1 MATYKLT
8 VGDVA
13 DIQLNVTSDSV
24 TTKFSS
30 TGSSEFYVSMLSLT
44 YTKKIFAPSEIHT
57 VLSITAKTSGT
68 TSFPAFS
75 DLHKVFSKKLVTL
88 KDGDTTVAENFFVYK
103 MKPSHGKASSSS
115 AAMKVELCIYSLDK
129 LLTIDKYCNAFTA
142 KKLGGEI
149 FKGELNKFILEGT
162 SISGAVNLQLLNY
175 TSQVEKDDKGNEK
188 TVEIRQPYLVQYNE
202 SFYDFLARSASRCGE
217 MLYFEGGKLHL
228 GMSANL
234 DTASTDQTTVADSV
248 DYEDCVEEVL
258 QVGDRHYNYFN
269 HTDKDD
275 NRYVDSAFQLLG
287 AFDTEKKINGKKV
300 DNPTTKEIVDT
311 NSDKEVTKIT
321 TTKTTYFKN
330 GTETEE
336 VVTEFYTKKDSSPKD
351 QLAGEPKKKV
361 STLKL
366 TETGKTDSILTVTKT
381 VTYTHVPDDNGGYKK
396 NGKKFV
402 YTTKTDSTVD
412 GKTFPGIYNQ
422 PVPND
427 ALFEE
432 LEKNGYTSADEEW
445 EWWRTLLFRDIFL
458 NLMDSTT
465 LYDFVADAIEARAT
479 SWAHAISDAS
489 GKNDENN
496 EKNLTMDSNEN
507 PDQVQDNKYNL
518 FSTVGGARKEDKDL
532 TVNKYKSNDVAS
544 LLMSAFY
551 TKIRE
556 KAREVSEVLVRLDY
570 GANDKGLCLGDVVK
584 VGSGKDDFY
593 IVTKVELNDNG
604 HYIVEAIPS
613 FYKSVSSV
621 TNSDKSVTYTIS
633 SFIPC
638 PPLLPDIPPVRI
650 SEAQVAFVENNLDP
664 NKLGRVRVRYPWQ
677 TANGDCSPWVR
688 MATPFAT
695 NGGGVTFKPAEG
707 DEVLLS
713 YEDGNIERPYIVGS
727 LQSKYTTSFW
737 GGLDDRVI
745 QSKNGHAIK
754 FEDKNSG
761 ADFFLGWFP
770 LLSIIKS
777 YIPNADWLDF
787 QELNDLTGGISIKD
801 RYGLYAIDMSSD
813 GRAVDIKSPL
823 GNINLSAFTGITISA
838 PNGNIEIKGK
848 NVSISASNK
857 LLLESGSA
865 VSDRWLYEKDKS
877 AMERVDSVATDLLG
891 RTVGKM
897 LDLTFIRTMIEVF
910 TRPVDGTLK
919 IRSNTYL
926 LIEAGQ
932 GSAQVPRNEL
942 VKPDSGLNSGLTFGS
957 SYDSQIPLLGKLTAA
972 IDALTANAE
981 AICNSIK
988 DAYEEVKNAK
998 TSYENSSIDGHTV
1011 YDEVPNLKF
1020 GSITAIVDKVFQNKG
1035 NNPFKIEDLIK
1046 EEDFGFDQ
1054 NDLFKFKILDEKDKK
1069 TPLKNPSAEP
1079 KRSSYQKNKEGKK
1092 EYESAHAKWKKERDQ
1107 IKDDLTR
1114 DRNVLIPGREN
1125 YVGLARNLGN
1135 KLKALFDA
1143 TAKWS
1148 AFDFDAKQQTDAYYS
1163 AGLMTKVK
1171 GKDIFTDFI
1180 SKANNGTVNLSA
1192 DFTNGYEKELTK
1204 LKRDLVFELLSE
1216 TSTAANYKDLFVFDK
1231 SKKPNDLSDDSSWK
1245 DFALTVEAP
1254 AETLGIGG
1262 TLKNSV
1268 KNYFVKEGNKWK
1280 ETLSCFT
1287 NPFDNKQKWTAPEKG
1302 RILLSDMPGRTIHFD
1317 ADQLV
1322 TDHNSGEVTTAHP
1335 MALQRKVNSV
1345 K

>member
-75 DLHKVFSKKLVTL
+75 DLHKVFSKKIVTL
-88 KDGDTTVAENFFVYK
+88 KDDDTTVAENFFVYK
-103 MKPSHGKASSSS
+103 MKPSHGKVSSSS
-115 AAMKVELCIYSLDK
+115 AAMKVELFIFSLDK

-162 SISGAVNLQLLNY
+162 TIDGSVNLQFLNY

-234 DTASTDQTTVADSV
+234 DTASTDQTTVAESV
-248 DYEDCVEEVL
+248 DYEDSVEEVL

-287 AFDTEKKINGKKV
+287 AFDTTKDENPKTEKQEGKNK
-300 DNPTTKEIVDT
+300 DDIV
-311 NSDKEVTKIT
+311 NKIT
-321 TTKTTYFKN
+321 TTKTTYFKK
-330 GTETEE
+330 GTETEV
-336 VVTEFYTKKDSSPKD
+336 VVTDLYTTSDNSPEN
-351 QLAGEPKKKV
+351 QLAGEPKQKV
-361 STLKL
+361 STLTL
-366 TETGKTDSILTVTKT
+366 TENGKTEYLLSVTKT
-381 VTYTHVPDDNGGYKK
+381 VKYSYVKDDKGNYKK
-396 NGKKFV
+396 EGKKFV
-402 YTTKTDSTVD
+402 YSTKTDSNVD
-412 GKTFPGIYNQ
+412 GDTFPGIYNQ
-422 PVPND
+422 PEPND

-432 LEKNGYTSADEEW
+432 LEKNGYTSADKEW

-638 PPLLPDIPPVRI
+638 PPLLPDIPPVRT

-707 DEVLLS
+707 DEVLLN

-761 ADFFLGWFP
+761 VDFFLGWFP
-770 LLSIIKS
+770 LFSIVKS

-838 PNGNIEIKGK
+838 PNGNIDIKGK

-865 VSDRWLYEKDKS
+865 VSDRWLFEKGKS

-891 RTVGKM
+891 RTVGK
-897 LDLTFIRTMIEVF
+897 LIDLTFIRTMIEVF

-957 SYDSQIPLLGKLTAA
+957 SYDSQTPLLGKLTKG
-972 IDALTANAE
+972 IDALTAKAE
-981 AICNSIK
+981 DICKGIK
-988 DAYEEVKNAK
+988 DAYKKVKEAK

-1020 GSITAIVDKVFQNKG
+1020 GDITAIVDKVFQNKG

-1054 NDLFKFKILDEKDKK
+1054 NDLFKFKILDEKDRNKVVK
-1069 TPLKNPSAEP
+1069 EAPTEP
-1079 KRSSYQKNKEGKK
+1079 KRENYKSDDGQKK
-1092 EYESAHAKWKKERDQ
+1092 YDADHDKWKKAADQ
-1107 IKDDLTR
+1107 YNDDLTR
-1114 DRNVLIPGREN
+1114 DRTVLIPEREKF
-1125 YVGLARNLGN
+1125 VGLAHDLGSA
-1135 KLKALFDA
+1135 LKELFDA
-1143 TAKWS
+1143 TARWS
-1148 AFDFDAKQQTDAYYS
+1148 AFDFDGNQQTDAYYS
-1163 AGLMTKVK
+1163 PSLMATVK
-1171 GKDIFTDFI
+1171 GKDIFTNFI
-1180 SKANNGTVNLSA
+1180 SNVNGGTVDMNVKFDS
-1192 DFTNGYEKELTK
+1192 DYKKELTK
-1204 LKRDLVFELLSE
+1204 LKRNLVFELLKE
-1216 TSTAANYKDLFVFDK
+1216 ASTAANYKDMFTFDQ

-1254 AETLGIGG
+1254 ESALGFGD

-1268 KNYFVKEGNKWK
+1268 KNYFKKEGNKWK
-1280 ETLSCFT
+1280 ETLST
-1287 NPFDNKQKWTAPEKG
+1287 NPLDNKQKWTAPEKG

-1322 TDHNSGEVTTAHP
+1322 TDHNCGDVTTAHP

>member
-75 DLHKVFSKKLVTL
+75 DLHKVFSKKIVTL
-88 KDGDTTVAENFFVYK
+88 KDDDTTVAENFFVYK
-103 MKPSHGKASSSS
+103 MKPSHGKVSSSS
-115 AAMKVELCIYSLDK
+115 AAMKVELFIFSLDK

-162 SISGAVNLQLLNY
+162 TIDGSVNLQFLNY

-234 DTASTDQTTVADSV
+234 DTASTDQTTVAESV
-248 DYEDCVEEVL
+248 DYEDSVEEVL

-287 AFDTEKKINGKKV
+287 AFDTTKDENPKTEKQEGKNK
-300 DNPTTKEIVDT
+300 DDIV
-311 NSDKEVTKIT
+311 NKIT
-321 TTKTTYFKN
+321 TTKTTYFKK
-330 GTETEE
+330 GTETEV
-336 VVTEFYTKKDSSPKD
+336 VVTDLYTTSDNSPEN
-351 QLAGEPKKKV
+351 QLAGEPKQKV
-361 STLKL
+361 STLTL
-366 TETGKTDSILTVTKT
+366 TENGKTEYLLSVTKT
-381 VTYTHVPDDNGGYKK
+381 VKYSYVKDDKGNYKK
-396 NGKKFV
+396 EGKKFV
-402 YTTKTDSTVD
+402 YSTKTDSNVD
-412 GKTFPGIYNQ
+412 GDTFPGIYNQ
-422 PVPND
+422 PEPND

-432 LEKNGYTSADEEW
+432 LEKNGYTSADKEW

-638 PPLLPDIPPVRI
+638 PPLLPDIPPVRT

-707 DEVLLS
+707 DEVLLN

-761 ADFFLGWFP
+761 VDFFLGWFP
-770 LLSIIKS
+770 LFSIVKS

-838 PNGNIEIKGK
+838 PNGNIDIKGK

-865 VSDRWLYEKDKS
+865 VSDRWLFEKGKS

-891 RTVGKM
+891 RTVGK
-897 LDLTFIRTMIEVF
+897 LIDLTFIRTMIEVF

-957 SYDSQIPLLGKLTAA
+957 SYDSQTPLLGKLTKG
-972 IDALTANAE
+972 IDALTAKAE
-981 AICNSIK
+981 DICKGIK
-988 DAYEEVKNAK
+988 DAYKKVKEAK

-1020 GSITAIVDKVFQNKG
+1020 GDITAIVDKVFQNKG

-1054 NDLFKFKILDEKDKK
+1054 NDLFKFKILDEKDRNKVVK
-1069 TPLKNPSAEP
+1069 EAPTEP
-1079 KRSSYQKNKEGKK
+1079 KRENYKSDDGQKK
-1092 EYESAHAKWKKERDQ
+1092 YDADHDKWKKAADQ
-1107 IKDDLTR
+1107 YNDDLTR
-1114 DRNVLIPGREN
+1114 DRTVLIPEREKF
-1125 YVGLARNLGN
+1125 VGLAHDLGSA
-1135 KLKALFDA
+1135 LKELFDA
-1143 TAKWS
+1143 TARWS
-1148 AFDFDAKQQTDAYYS
+1148 AFDFDGNQQTDAYYS
-1163 AGLMTKVK
+1163 PSLMATVK
-1171 GKDIFTDFI
+1171 GKDIFTNFI
-1180 SKANNGTVNLSA
+1180 SNVNGGTVDMNVKFDS
-1192 DFTNGYEKELTK
+1192 DYQKELTK
-1204 LKRDLVFELLSE
+1204 LKRNLVFELLKE
-1216 TSTAANYKDLFVFDK
+1216 ASTATNYKDMFTFDQ

-1254 AETLGIGG
+1254 ESALGFGD

-1268 KNYFVKEGNKWK
+1268 KNYFKKEGNKWK
-1280 ETLSCFT
+1280 ETLST
-1287 NPFDNKQKWTAPEKG
+1287 NPLDNKQKWTAPEKG

-1322 TDHNSGEVTTAHP
+1322 TDHNCGDVTTAHP

>member
-75 DLHKVFSKKLVTL
+75 DLHKVFSKKIVTL
-88 KDGDTTVAENFFVYK
+88 KDDDTTVAENFFVYK
-103 MKPSHGKASSSS
+103 MKPSHGKVSSSS
-115 AAMKVELCIYSLDK
+115 AAMKVELFIFSLDK

-162 SISGAVNLQLLNY
+162 TIDGSVNLQFLNY

-234 DTASTDQTTVADSV
+234 DTASTDQTTVAESV
-248 DYEDCVEEVL
+248 DYEDSVEEVL

-287 AFDTEKKINGKKV
+287 AFDTTKDENPKTEKQEGKNK
-300 DNPTTKEIVDT
+300 DDIV
-311 NSDKEVTKIT
+311 NKIT
-321 TTKTTYFKN
+321 TTKTTYFKK
-330 GTETEE
+330 GTETEV
-336 VVTEFYTKKDSSPKD
+336 VVTDLYTTSDNFPEN
-351 QLAGEPKKKV
+351 QLAGEPKQKV
-361 STLKL
+361 STLTL
-366 TETGKTDSILTVTKT
+366 TENGKTEYLLSVTKT
-381 VTYTHVPDDNGGYKK
+381 VKYSYVKDDKGNYKK
-396 NGKKFV
+396 EGKKFV
-402 YTTKTDSTVD
+402 YSTKTDSNVD
-412 GKTFPGIYNQ
+412 GDTFPGIYNQ
-422 PVPND
+422 PEPND

-432 LEKNGYTSADEEW
+432 LEKNGYTSADKEW

-638 PPLLPDIPPVRI
+638 PPLLPDIPPVRT

-707 DEVLLS
+707 DEVLLN

-761 ADFFLGWFP
+761 VDFFLGWFP
-770 LLSIIKS
+770 LFSIVKS

-838 PNGNIEIKGK
+838 PNGNIDIKGK

-865 VSDRWLYEKDKS
+865 VSDRWLFEKGKS

-891 RTVGKM
+891 RTVGK
-897 LDLTFIRTMIEVF
+897 LIDLTFIRTMIEVF

-957 SYDSQIPLLGKLTAA
+957 SYDSQTPLLGKLTKG
-972 IDALTANAE
+972 IDALTAKAE
-981 AICNSIK
+981 DICKGIK
-988 DAYEEVKNAK
+988 DAYKKVKEAK

-1020 GSITAIVDKVFQNKG
+1020 GDITAIVDKVFQNKG

-1054 NDLFKFKILDEKDKK
+1054 NDLFKFKILDEKDRNKVVK
-1069 TPLKNPSAEP
+1069 EAPTEP
-1079 KRSSYQKNKEGKK
+1079 KRENYKSDDVQKK
-1092 EYESAHAKWKKERDQ
+1092 YDADHDKWKKAADQ
-1107 IKDDLTR
+1107 YNDDLTR
-1114 DRNVLIPGREN
+1114 DRTVLIPEREKF
-1125 YVGLARNLGN
+1125 VGLAHDLGSA
-1135 KLKALFDA
+1135 LKELFDA
-1143 TAKWS
+1143 TARWS
-1148 AFDFDAKQQTDAYYS
+1148 AFDFDGNQQTDAYYS
-1163 AGLMTKVK
+1163 PSLMATVK
-1171 GKDIFTDFI
+1171 GKDIFTNFI
-1180 SKANNGTVNLSA
+1180 SNVNGGTVDMNVKFDS
-1192 DFTNGYEKELTK
+1192 DYQKELTK
-1204 LKRDLVFELLSE
+1204 LKRNLVFELLKE
-1216 TSTAANYKDLFVFDK
+1216 ASTAANYKDMFTFDQ

-1254 AETLGIGG
+1254 ESALGFGD

-1268 KNYFVKEGNKWK
+1268 KNYFKKEGNKWK
-1280 ETLSCFT
+1280 ETLST
-1287 NPFDNKQKWTAPEKG
+1287 NPLDNKQKWTAPEKG

-1322 TDHNSGEVTTAHP
+1322 TDHNCGDVTTAHP

>member
-115 AAMKVELCIYSLDK
+115 AAMKVELFIFSLDK

-162 SISGAVNLQLLNY
+162 TIDGSVNLQFLNY

-248 DYEDCVEEVL
+248 DYEDSVEEVL

-269 HTDKDD
+269 HTDKND

-287 AFDTEKKINGKKV
+287 AFDTDKEINGEKV

-621 TNSDKSVTYTIS
+621 TNSDKSVTYTII

-638 PPLLPDIPPVRI
+638 PPLLPDIPPVRT

-707 DEVLLS
+707 DEVLLN

-770 LLSIIKS
+770 LFSIVKS

-838 PNGNIEIKGK
+838 PNGNIDIKGK

-865 VSDRWLYEKDKS
+865 VSDRWLFEKGKS

-891 RTVGKM
+891 RTVGK
-897 LDLTFIRTMIEVF
+897 LIDLTFIRTMIEVF

-957 SYDSQIPLLGKLTAA
+957 SYDSQTPLLGKLTKG
-972 IDALTANAE
+972 IDALTAKAE
-981 AICNSIK
+981 DICKGIK
-988 DAYEEVKNAK
+988 DAYKKVKEAK

-1020 GSITAIVDKVFQNKG
+1020 GDITAIVDKVFQNKG

-1054 NDLFKFKILDEKDKK
+1054 NDLFKFKILDEKDRNKVVK
-1069 TPLKNPSAEP
+1069 EAPTEP
-1079 KRSSYQKNKEGKK
+1079 KRENYKSDDGQKK
-1092 EYESAHAKWKKERDQ
+1092 YDADHDKWKKAADQ
-1107 IKDDLTR
+1107 YNDDLTR
-1114 DRNVLIPGREN
+1114 DRTVLIPEREKF
-1125 YVGLARNLGN
+1125 VGLAHDLGSA
-1135 KLKALFDA
+1135 LKELFDA
-1143 TAKWS
+1143 TARWS
-1148 AFDFDAKQQTDAYYS
+1148 AFDFDGNQQTDAYYS
-1163 AGLMTKVK
+1163 PSLMATVK
-1171 GKDIFTDFI
+1171 GKDIFTNFI
-1180 SKANNGTVNLSA
+1180 SNVNGGTVDMNAKFDS
-1192 DFTNGYEKELTK
+1192 DYQKELTK
-1204 LKRDLVFELLSE
+1204 LKRNLVFELLKE
-1216 TSTAANYKDLFVFDK
+1216 ASTAANYKDMFTFDQ

-1254 AETLGIGG
+1254 ESALGFGD

-1268 KNYFVKEGNKWK
+1268 KNYFKKEGNKWK
-1280 ETLSCFT
+1280 ETLSA
-1287 NPFDNKQKWTAPEKG
+1287 NPLDNKQKWTAPEKG

-1322 TDHNSGEVTTAHP
+1322 TDHNCGDVTTAHP

>member
-75 DLHKVFSKKLVTL
+75 DLHKVFSKKIVTL
-88 KDGDTTVAENFFVYK
+88 KDDDTTVAENFFVYK
-103 MKPSHGKASSSS
+103 MKPSHGKVSSSS
-115 AAMKVELCIYSLDK
+115 AAMKVELFIFSLDK

-162 SISGAVNLQLLNY
+162 TIDGSVNLQFLNY

-234 DTASTDQTTVADSV
+234 DTASTDQTTVAESV
-248 DYEDCVEEVL
+248 DYEDSVEEVL

-287 AFDTEKKINGKKV
+287 AFDTTKDENPKTEKQEGKNK
-300 DNPTTKEIVDT
+300 DDIV
-311 NSDKEVTKIT
+311 NKIT
-321 TTKTTYFKN
+321 TTKTTYFKK
-330 GTETEE
+330 GTETEV
-336 VVTEFYTKKDSSPKD
+336 VVTDLYTTSDNSPEN
-351 QLAGEPKKKV
+351 QLAGEPKQKV
-361 STLKL
+361 STLTL
-366 TETGKTDSILTVTKT
+366 TENEKTEYLLSVTKT
-381 VTYTHVPDDNGGYKK
+381 VKYSYVKDDKGNYKK
-396 NGKKFV
+396 EGKKFV
-402 YTTKTDSTVD
+402 YSTKTDSNVD
-412 GKTFPGIYNQ
+412 GDTFPGIYNQ
-422 PVPND
+422 PEPND

-432 LEKNGYTSADEEW
+432 LEKNGYTSADKEW

-638 PPLLPDIPPVRI
+638 PPLLPDIPPVRT

-707 DEVLLS
+707 DEVLLN

-761 ADFFLGWFP
+761 VDFFLGWFP
-770 LLSIIKS
+770 LFSIVKS

-838 PNGNIEIKGK
+838 PNGNIDIKGK

-865 VSDRWLYEKDKS
+865 VSDRWLFEKGKS

-891 RTVGKM
+891 RTVGK
-897 LDLTFIRTMIEVF
+897 LIDLTFIRTMIEVF

-957 SYDSQIPLLGKLTAA
+957 SYDSQTPLLGKLTKG
-972 IDALTANAE
+972 IDALTAKAE
-981 AICNSIK
+981 DICKGIK
-988 DAYEEVKNAK
+988 DAYKKVKEAK

-1020 GSITAIVDKVFQNKG
+1020 GDITAIVDKVFQNKG

-1054 NDLFKFKILDEKDKK
+1054 NDLFKFKILDEKDRNKVVK
-1069 TPLKNPSAEP
+1069 EAPTEP
-1079 KRSSYQKNKEGKK
+1079 KRENYKSDDGQKK
-1092 EYESAHAKWKKERDQ
+1092 YDADHDKWKKAADQ
-1107 IKDDLTR
+1107 YNDDLTR
-1114 DRNVLIPGREN
+1114 DRTVLIPEREKF
-1125 YVGLARNLGN
+1125 VGLAHDLGSA
-1135 KLKALFDA
+1135 LKELFDA
-1143 TAKWS
+1143 TARWS
-1148 AFDFDAKQQTDAYYS
+1148 AFDFDGNQQTDAYYS
-1163 AGLMTKVK
+1163 PSLMATVK
-1171 GKDIFTDFI
+1171 GKDIFTNFI
-1180 SKANNGTVNLSA
+1180 SNVNGGTVDMNVKFDS
-1192 DFTNGYEKELTK
+1192 DYQKELTK
-1204 LKRDLVFELLSE
+1204 LKRNLVFELLKE
-1216 TSTAANYKDLFVFDK
+1216 ASTAANYKDMFTFDQ

-1254 AETLGIGG
+1254 ESALGFGD

-1268 KNYFVKEGNKWK
+1268 KNYFKKEGNKWK
-1280 ETLSCFT
+1280 ETLST
-1287 NPFDNKQKWTAPEKG
+1287 NPLDNKQKWTAPEKG

-1322 TDHNSGEVTTAHP
+1322 TDHNCGDVTTAHP

>member
-75 DLHKVFSKKLVTL
+75 DLHKVFSKKIVTL
-88 KDGDTTVAENFFVYK
+88 KDDDTTVAENFFVYK
-103 MKPSHGKASSSS
+103 MKPSHGKVSSSS
-115 AAMKVELCIYSLDK
+115 AAMKVELFIFSLDK

-162 SISGAVNLQLLNY
+162 TIDGSVNLQFLNY

-234 DTASTDQTTVADSV
+234 DTASTDQTTVAESV
-248 DYEDCVEEVL
+248 DYEDSVEEVL

-287 AFDTEKKINGKKV
+287 AFDTTKDENPKTEKQEGKNK
-300 DNPTTKEIVDT
+300 DDIV
-311 NSDKEVTKIT
+311 NKIT
-321 TTKTTYFKN
+321 TTKTTYFKK
-330 GTETEE
+330 GTETEV
-336 VVTEFYTKKDSSPKD
+336 VVTDLYTTSDNSPEN
-351 QLAGEPKKKV
+351 QLAGEPKQKV
-361 STLKL
+361 STLTL
-366 TETGKTDSILTVTKT
+366 TENGKTEYLLSVTKT
-381 VTYTHVPDDNGGYKK
+381 VKYSYVKDDKGNYKK
-396 NGKKFV
+396 EGKKFV
-402 YTTKTDSTVD
+402 YSTKTDSNVD
-412 GKTFPGIYNQ
+412 GDTFPGIYNQ
-422 PVPND
+422 PEPND

-432 LEKNGYTSADEEW
+432 LEKNGYTSADKEW

-613 FYKSVSSV
+613 FYKTVSSV

-638 PPLLPDIPPVRI
+638 PPLLPDIPPVRT

-707 DEVLLS
+707 DEVLLN

-761 ADFFLGWFP
+761 VDFFLGWFP
-770 LLSIIKS
+770 LFSIVKS

-838 PNGNIEIKGK
+838 PNGNIDIKGK

-865 VSDRWLYEKDKS
+865 VSDRWLFEKGKS

-891 RTVGKM
+891 RTVGK
-897 LDLTFIRTMIEVF
+897 LIDLTFIRTMIEVF

-957 SYDSQIPLLGKLTAA
+957 SYDSQTPLLGKLTKG
-972 IDALTANAE
+972 IDALTAKAE
-981 AICNSIK
+981 DICKGIK
-988 DAYEEVKNAK
+988 DAYKKVKEAK

-1020 GSITAIVDKVFQNKG
+1020 GDITAIVDKVFQNKG

-1054 NDLFKFKILDEKDKK
+1054 NDLFKFKILDEKDRNKVVK
-1069 TPLKNPSAEP
+1069 EAPTEP
-1079 KRSSYQKNKEGKK
+1079 KRENYKSDDGQKK
-1092 EYESAHAKWKKERDQ
+1092 YDADHDKWKKAADQ
-1107 IKDDLTR
+1107 YNDDLTR
-1114 DRNVLIPGREN
+1114 DRTVLIPEREKF
-1125 YVGLARNLGN
+1125 VGLAHDLGSA
-1135 KLKALFDA
+1135 LKELFDA
-1143 TAKWS
+1143 TARWS
-1148 AFDFDAKQQTDAYYS
+1148 AFDFDGNQQTDAYYS
-1163 AGLMTKVK
+1163 PSLMATVK
-1171 GKDIFTDFI
+1171 GKDIFTNFI
-1180 SKANNGTVNLSA
+1180 SNVNGGTVDMNVKFDS
-1192 DFTNGYEKELTK
+1192 DYQKELTK
-1204 LKRDLVFELLSE
+1204 LKRNLVFELLKE
-1216 TSTAANYKDLFVFDK
+1216 ASTAANYKDMFTFDQ

-1254 AETLGIGG
+1254 ESALGFGD

-1268 KNYFVKEGNKWK
+1268 KNYFKKEGNKWK
-1280 ETLSCFT
+1280 ETLST
-1287 NPFDNKQKWTAPEKG
+1287 NPLDNKQKWTAPEKG

-1322 TDHNSGEVTTAHP
+1322 TDHNCGDVTTAHP

>member
-75 DLHKVFSKKLVTL
+75 DLHKVFSKKIVTL
-88 KDGDTTVAENFFVYK
+88 KDDDTTVAENFFVYK
-103 MKPSHGKASSSS
+103 MKPSHGKVSSSS
-115 AAMKVELCIYSLDK
+115 AAMKVELFIFSLDK

-162 SISGAVNLQLLNY
+162 TIDGSVNLQFLNY

-234 DTASTDQTTVADSV
+234 DTASTDQTTVAESV
-248 DYEDCVEEVL
+248 DYEDSVEEVL

-287 AFDTEKKINGKKV
+287 AFDTTKDENPKTEKQEGKNK
-300 DNPTTKEIVDT
+300 DDIV
-311 NSDKEVTKIT
+311 NKIT
-321 TTKTTYFKN
+321 TTKTTYFKK
-330 GTETEE
+330 GTETEV
-336 VVTEFYTKKDSSPKD
+336 VVTDLYTTSDNSPEN
-351 QLAGEPKKKV
+351 QLAGEPKQKV
-361 STLKL
+361 STLTL
-366 TETGKTDSILTVTKT
+366 TENGETEYLLSVTKT
-381 VTYTHVPDDNGGYKK
+381 VKYSYVKDDKGNYKK
-396 NGKKFV
+396 EGKKFV
-402 YTTKTDSTVD
+402 YSTKTDSNVD
-412 GKTFPGIYNQ
+412 GDTFPGIYNQ
-422 PVPND
+422 PEPND

-432 LEKNGYTSADEEW
+432 LEKNGYTSADKEW

-638 PPLLPDIPPVRI
+638 PPLLPDIPPVRT

-707 DEVLLS
+707 DEVLLN

-761 ADFFLGWFP
+761 VDFFLGWFP
-770 LLSIIKS
+770 LFSIVKS

-838 PNGNIEIKGK
+838 PNGNIDIKGK

-865 VSDRWLYEKDKS
+865 VSDRWLFEKGKS

-891 RTVGKM
+891 RTVGK
-897 LDLTFIRTMIEVF
+897 LIDLTFIRTMIEVF

-957 SYDSQIPLLGKLTAA
+957 SYDSQTPLLGKLTKG
-972 IDALTANAE
+972 IDALTAKAE
-981 AICNSIK
+981 DICKGIK
-988 DAYEEVKNAK
+988 DAYKKVKEAK

-1020 GSITAIVDKVFQNKG
+1020 GDITAIVDKVFQNKG

-1054 NDLFKFKILDEKDKK
+1054 NDLFKFKILDEKDRNKVVK
-1069 TPLKNPSAEP
+1069 EAPTEP
-1079 KRSSYQKNKEGKK
+1079 KRENYKSDDGQKK
-1092 EYESAHAKWKKERDQ
+1092 YDADHDKWKKAADQ
-1107 IKDDLTR
+1107 YNDDLTR
-1114 DRNVLIPGREN
+1114 DRTVLIPEREKF
-1125 YVGLARNLGN
+1125 VGLAHDLGSA
-1135 KLKALFDA
+1135 LKELFDA
-1143 TAKWS
+1143 TARWS
-1148 AFDFDAKQQTDAYYS
+1148 AFDFDGNQQTDAYYS
-1163 AGLMTKVK
+1163 PSLMATVK
-1171 GKDIFTDFI
+1171 GKDIFTNFI
-1180 SKANNGTVNLSA
+1180 SNVNGGTVDMNVKFDS
-1192 DFTNGYEKELTK
+1192 DYKKELTK
-1204 LKRDLVFELLSE
+1204 LKRNLVFELLKE
-1216 TSTAANYKDLFVFDK
+1216 ASTAANYKDLFTFDK

-1254 AETLGIGG
+1254 ESALGFGD

-1268 KNYFVKEGNKWK
+1268 KNYFKKEGNKWK
-1280 ETLSCFT
+1280 ETLST
-1287 NPFDNKQKWTAPEKG
+1287 NPLDNKQKWTAPEKG

-1322 TDHNSGEVTTAHP
+1322 TDHNCGDVTTAHP

>member
-75 DLHKVFSKKLVTL
+75 DLHKVFSKKIVTL
-88 KDGDTTVAENFFVYK
+88 KDDDTTVAENFFVYK
-103 MKPSHGKASSSS
+103 MKPSHGKVSSSS
-115 AAMKVELCIYSLDK
+115 AAMKVELFIFSLDK

-162 SISGAVNLQLLNY
+162 TIDGSVNLQFLNY

-234 DTASTDQTTVADSV
+234 DTASTDQTTVAESV
-248 DYEDCVEEVL
+248 DYEDSVEEVL

-287 AFDTEKKINGKKV
+287 AFDTTKDENPKTEKQEGKNK
-300 DNPTTKEIVDT
+300 DDIV
-311 NSDKEVTKIT
+311 NKIT
-321 TTKTTYFKN
+321 TTKTTYFKK
-330 GTETEE
+330 GTETEV
-336 VVTEFYTKKDSSPKD
+336 VVTDLYTTSDNSPEN
-351 QLAGEPKKKV
+351 QLAGEPKQKV
-361 STLKL
+361 STLTL
-366 TETGKTDSILTVTKT
+366 TENGKTEYLLSVTKT
-381 VTYTHVPDDNGGYKK
+381 VKYSYVKDDKGNYKK
-396 NGKKFV
+396 EGKKFV
-402 YTTKTDSTVD
+402 YSTKTDSNVD
-412 GKTFPGIYNQ
+412 GDTFPGIYNQ
-422 PVPND
+422 PEPND

-432 LEKNGYTSADEEW
+432 LEKNGYTSADKEW

-638 PPLLPDIPPVRI
+638 PPLLPDIPPVRT

-707 DEVLLS
+707 DEVLLN

-761 ADFFLGWFP
+761 VDFFLGWFP
-770 LLSIIKS
+770 LFSIVKS

-838 PNGNIEIKGK
+838 PNGNIDIKGK

-865 VSDRWLYEKDKS
+865 VSDRWLFEKGKS

-891 RTVGKM
+891 RTVGK
-897 LDLTFIRTMIEVF
+897 LIDLTFIRTMIEVF

-957 SYDSQIPLLGKLTAA
+957 SYDSQTPLLGKLTKG
-972 IDALTANAE
+972 IDALTAKAE
-981 AICNSIK
+981 DICKGIK
-988 DAYEEVKNAK
+988 DAYKKVKEAK

-1020 GSITAIVDKVFQNKG
+1020 GDITAIVDKVFQNKG

-1054 NDLFKFKILDEKDKK
+1054 NDLFKFKILDEKDRNKVVK
-1069 TPLKNPSAEP
+1069 EAPTEP
-1079 KRSSYQKNKEGKK
+1079 KRENYKSDDGQKK
-1092 EYESAHAKWKKERDQ
+1092 YDADHDKWKKAADQ
-1107 IKDDLTR
+1107 YNDDLTR
-1114 DRNVLIPGREN
+1114 DRTVLIPEREKF
-1125 YVGLARNLGN
+1125 VGLVHDLGSA
-1135 KLKALFDA
+1135 LKELFDA
-1143 TAKWS
+1143 TARWS
-1148 AFDFDAKQQTDAYYS
+1148 AFDFDGNQQTDAYYS
-1163 AGLMTKVK
+1163 PSLMATVK
-1171 GKDIFTDFI
+1171 GKDIFTNFI
-1180 SKANNGTVNLSA
+1180 SNVNGGTVDMNVKFDS
-1192 DFTNGYEKELTK
+1192 DYQKELTK
-1204 LKRDLVFELLSE
+1204 LKRNLVFELLKE
-1216 TSTAANYKDLFVFDK
+1216 ASTATNYKDMFTFDQ

-1254 AETLGIGG
+1254 ESALGFGD

-1268 KNYFVKEGNKWK
+1268 KNYFKKEGNKWK
-1280 ETLSCFT
+1280 ETLST
-1287 NPFDNKQKWTAPEKG
+1287 NPLDNKQKWTAPEKG

-1322 TDHNSGEVTTAHP
+1322 TDHNCGDVTTAHP

>member
-103 MKPSHGKASSSS
+103 MKPSHGKVSSSS
-115 AAMKVELCIYSLDK
+115 AAMKVELFIFSLDK

-142 KKLGGEI
+142 KKLGEEI

-162 SISGAVNLQLLNY
+162 TIDGSVNLQFLNY

-234 DTASTDQTTVADSV
+234 DTASTDQTTVAESV
-248 DYEDCVEEVL
+248 DYEDSVEEVL

-300 DNPTTKEIVDT
+300 DNPTTEEKVDK

-351 QLAGEPKKKV
+351 QLAGEPKQKV

-366 TETGKTDSILTVTKT
+366 TETGKTDPILKVTKT
-381 VTYTHVPDDNGGYKK
+381 VKYTYVKDDEGNYKK
-396 NGKKFV
+396 EGKKFV
-402 YTTKTDSTVD
+402 YTTKTDSNVD
-412 GKTFPGIYNQ
+412 GDTFPGIYNQ
-422 PVPND
+422 PEPND

-432 LEKNGYTSADEEW
+432 LEKNGYTSADKEW

-507 PDQVQDNKYNL
+507 PDQVQGNKYNL

-972 IDALTANAE
+972 IDALTENA
-981 AICNSIK
+981 AFICNDIK
-988 DAYEEVKNAK
+988 KAYLEVKKAADEYK
-998 TSYENSSIDGHTV
+998 GHTIGNVVV
-1011 YDEVPNLKF
+1011 YDKISVMKF
-1020 GSITAIVDKVFQNKG
+1020 DGNDNIVDKIFNDRDNANFDVKTLFEEKD
-1035 NNPFKIEDLIK
+1035 FKFDSIDEFKLKVIDENDRSKYQSGK
-1046 EEDFGFDQ
+1046 EEPELDADRPDESYAEWADW
-1054 NDLFKFKILDEKDKK
+1054 DLLKRKDE
-1069 TPLKNPSAEP
+1069 N
-1079 KRSSYQKNKEGKK
+1079 
-1092 EYESAHAKWKKERDQ
+1092 
-1107 IKDDLTR
+1107 I
-1114 DRNVLIPGREN
+1114 LIPGRKKFVDMAYE
-1125 YVGLARNLGN
+1125 LGN
-1135 KLKALFDA
+1135 KLKALFDV

-1148 AFDFDAKQQTDAYYS
+1148 AFDFDGKQQTDAYYS
-1163 AGLMTKVK
+1163 ASLIATVK

-1180 SKANNGTVNLSA
+1180 HKANGGTVNLSA
-1192 DFTNGYEKELTK
+1192 DFTNGYEKELLK
-1204 LKRDLVFELLSE
+1204 LKRDLVFELLKE
-1216 TSTAANYKDLFVFDK
+1216 ASTAANYKDMFTFDQ

-1254 AETLGIGG
+1254 SETLGIGG
-1262 TLKNSV
+1262 TLKKSV
-1268 KNYFVKEGNKWK
+1268 KNYFKKEGNKWK

>member
-75 DLHKVFSKKLVTL
+75 DLHKVFSKKIVTL
-88 KDGDTTVAENFFVYK
+88 KDDDTTVAENFFVYK
-103 MKPSHGKASSSS
+103 MKPSHGKVSSSS
-115 AAMKVELCIYSLDK
+115 AAMKVELFIFSLDK

-162 SISGAVNLQLLNY
+162 TIDGSVNLQFLNY

-234 DTASTDQTTVADSV
+234 DTASTDQTTVAESV
-248 DYEDCVEEVL
+248 DYEDSVEEVL

-287 AFDTEKKINGKKV
+287 AFDTTKDENPKTEKQEGKNK
-300 DNPTTKEIVDT
+300 DDIV
-311 NSDKEVTKIT
+311 NKIT
-321 TTKTTYFKN
+321 TTKTTYFKK
-330 GTETEE
+330 GTETEV
-336 VVTEFYTKKDSSPKD
+336 VVTDLYTTSDNSPEN
-351 QLAGEPKKKV
+351 QLAGEPKQKV
-361 STLKL
+361 STLTL
-366 TETGKTDSILTVTKT
+366 TENGKTEYLLSVTKT
-381 VTYTHVPDDNGGYKK
+381 VKYSYVKDDKGNYKK
-396 NGKKFV
+396 EGKKFV
-402 YTTKTDSTVD
+402 YSTKTDSNVD
-412 GKTFPGIYNQ
+412 GDTFPGIYNQ
-422 PVPND
+422 PEPND

-432 LEKNGYTSADEEW
+432 LEKNGYTSADKEW

-638 PPLLPDIPPVRI
+638 PPLLPDIPPVRT

-707 DEVLLS
+707 DEVLLN

-761 ADFFLGWFP
+761 VDFFLGWFP
-770 LLSIIKS
+770 LFSIVKS

-838 PNGNIEIKGK
+838 PNGNIDIKGK

-865 VSDRWLYEKDKS
+865 VSDRWLFEKGKS

-891 RTVGKM
+891 RTVGK
-897 LDLTFIRTMIEVF
+897 LIDLTFIRTMIEVF

-957 SYDSQIPLLGKLTAA
+957 SYDSQTPLLGKLTKG
-972 IDALTANAE
+972 IDALTAKAE
-981 AICNSIK
+981 DICKGIK
-988 DAYEEVKNAK
+988 DAYKKVKEAK

-1020 GSITAIVDKVFQNKG
+1020 GDITAIVDKVFQNKG

-1054 NDLFKFKILDEKDKK
+1054 NDLFKFKILDEKDRNKVVK
-1069 TPLKNPSAEP
+1069 EAPTEP
-1079 KRSSYQKNKEGKK
+1079 KRENYKSDDGQKK
-1092 EYESAHAKWKKERDQ
+1092 YDADHDKWKKAADQ
-1107 IKDDLTR
+1107 YNDDLTR
-1114 DRNVLIPGREN
+1114 DRTVLIPEREKF
-1125 YVGLARNLGN
+1125 VGLAHDLGSA
-1135 KLKALFDA
+1135 LKELFDA
-1143 TAKWS
+1143 TARWS
-1148 AFDFDAKQQTDAYYS
+1148 AFDFDGNQQTDAYYS
-1163 AGLMTKVK
+1163 PSLMATVK
-1171 GKDIFTDFI
+1171 GKDIFTNFI
-1180 SKANNGTVNLSA
+1180 SNVNGGTVDMNVKFDS
-1192 DFTNGYEKELTK
+1192 DYQKELTK
-1204 LKRDLVFELLSE
+1204 LKRNLVFELLKE
-1216 TSTAANYKDLFVFDK
+1216 ASTAANYKDMFTFDQ

-1254 AETLGIGG
+1254 ESALGFGD

-1268 KNYFVKEGNKWK
+1268 KNYFKKEGNKWK
-1280 ETLSCFT
+1280 ETLST
-1287 NPFDNKQKWTAPEKG
+1287 NPLDNKQKWTAPEKG

-1322 TDHNSGEVTTAHP
+1322 TDHNCGDVTTAHP

>member
-75 DLHKVFSKKLVTL
+75 DLHKVFSKKIVTL
-88 KDGDTTVAENFFVYK
+88 KDDDTTVAENFFVYK
-103 MKPSHGKASSSS
+103 MKPSHGKVSSSS
-115 AAMKVELCIYSLDK
+115 AAMKVELFIFSLDK

-162 SISGAVNLQLLNY
+162 TIDGSVNLQFLNY

-234 DTASTDQTTVADSV
+234 DTASTDQTTVAESV
-248 DYEDCVEEVL
+248 DYEDSVEEVL

-287 AFDTEKKINGKKV
+287 AFDTTKDENPKTEKQEGKNK
-300 DNPTTKEIVDT
+300 DDIV
-311 NSDKEVTKIT
+311 NKIT
-321 TTKTTYFKN
+321 TTKTTYFKK
-330 GTETEE
+330 GTETEV
-336 VVTEFYTKKDSSPKD
+336 VVTDLYTTSDNSPEN
-351 QLAGEPKKKV
+351 QLAGEPKQKV
-361 STLKL
+361 STLTL
-366 TETGKTDSILTVTKT
+366 TENGKTEYLLSVTKT
-381 VTYTHVPDDNGGYKK
+381 VKYSYVKDDKGNYKK
-396 NGKKFV
+396 EGKKFV
-402 YTTKTDSTVD
+402 YSTKTDSNVD
-412 GKTFPGIYNQ
+412 GDTFPGIYNQ
-422 PVPND
+422 PEPND

-432 LEKNGYTSADEEW
+432 LEKNGYTSADKEW

-613 FYKSVSSV
+613 FYKTVSSV

-638 PPLLPDIPPVRI
+638 PPLLPDIPPVRT

-707 DEVLLS
+707 DEVLLN

-761 ADFFLGWFP
+761 VDFFLGWFP
-770 LLSIIKS
+770 LFSIVKS

-838 PNGNIEIKGK
+838 PNGNIDIKGK

-865 VSDRWLYEKDKS
+865 VSDRWLFEKGKS

-891 RTVGKM
+891 RTVGK
-897 LDLTFIRTMIEVF
+897 LIDLTFIRTMIEVF

-957 SYDSQIPLLGKLTAA
+957 SYDSQTPLLGKLTKG
-972 IDALTANAE
+972 IDALTAKAE
-981 AICNSIK
+981 DICKGIK
-988 DAYEEVKNAK
+988 DAYKKVKEAK

-1020 GSITAIVDKVFQNKG
+1020 GDITAIVDKVFQNKG

-1054 NDLFKFKILDEKDKK
+1054 NDLFKFKILDEKDRNKVVK
-1069 TPLKNPSAEP
+1069 EAPTEP
-1079 KRSSYQKNKEGKK
+1079 KRENYKSDDGQKK
-1092 EYESAHAKWKKERDQ
+1092 YDADHDKWKKAADQ
-1107 IKDDLTR
+1107 YNDDLTR
-1114 DRNVLIPGREN
+1114 DRTVLIPEREKF
-1125 YVGLARNLGN
+1125 VGLAHDLGSA
-1135 KLKALFDA
+1135 LKELFDA
-1143 TAKWS
+1143 TARWS
-1148 AFDFDAKQQTDAYYS
+1148 AFDFDGNQQTDAYYS
-1163 AGLMTKVK
+1163 PSLMATVK
-1171 GKDIFTDFI
+1171 GKDIFTNFI
-1180 SKANNGTVNLSA
+1180 SNVNGGTVDMNVKFDS
-1192 DFTNGYEKELTK
+1192 DYQKELTK
-1204 LKRDLVFELLSE
+1204 LKRNLVFELLKE
-1216 TSTAANYKDLFVFDK
+1216 ASTATNYKDMFTFDQ

-1254 AETLGIGG
+1254 ESALGFGD

-1268 KNYFVKEGNKWK
+1268 KNYFKKEGNKWK
-1280 ETLSCFT
+1280 ETLST
-1287 NPFDNKQKWTAPEKG
+1287 NPLDNKQKWTAPEKG

-1322 TDHNSGEVTTAHP
+1322 TDHNCGDVTTAHP